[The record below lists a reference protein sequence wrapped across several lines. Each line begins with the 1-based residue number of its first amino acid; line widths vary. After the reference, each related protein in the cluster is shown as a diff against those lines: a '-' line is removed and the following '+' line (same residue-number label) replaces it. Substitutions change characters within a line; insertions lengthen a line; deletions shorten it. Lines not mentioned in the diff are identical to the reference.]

1 MDGEEDEVM
10 VKETD
15 LPRPPSHTGVARAR
29 GQFGEEEGVHHG
41 DTRGVGGTTTNTT
54 ARFGKL
60 FTPVEDE
67 LHVEVDYLKKM
78 LKIVST
84 SLQTIQPTRL

>member
-1 MDGEEDEVM
+1 MDSPIVDRKEDEVM
-10 VKETD
+10 VKEAD

-29 GQFGEEEGVHHG
+29 GQLGEEEGVHDG
-41 DTRGVGGTTTNTT
+41 DTRGVGGTAAATTSS

-67 LHVEVDYLKKM
+67 LHVEVDYLKKAA
-78 LKIVST
+78 
-84 SLQTIQPTRL
+84 QC